1 MCRIWTMLQWSLQ
14 VFHLN
19 IIYFYAHAKRSN
31 MNKSFKA
38 NLFYLIEWFRMEIMF
53 AFEDSLISSTSMC
66 RNIRFSQWCFI
77 HLLRGN
83 IFINPA
89 WAVESCHN
97 NYNSSL
103 CINSMLLQELSTGG
117 LVKKNSSLHLLS
129 RRRAKREGETETEAK
144 VDEVSYLNNS
154 ISRTLTL
161 DFFLHK

>member
-1 MCRIWTMLQWSLQ
+1 MLMQREATWINHSKSQSKSILSDWT
-14 VFHLN
+14 V
-19 IIYFYAHAKRSN
+19 SN
-31 MNKSFKA
+31 GNHVCIRWFS
-38 NLFYLIEWFRMEIMF
+38 NLF
-53 AFEDSLISSTSMC
+53 FEYVW
-66 RNIRFSQWCFI
+66 NIWFSQWCFI